1 MSESEGTSPQG
12 VTSSETWCVYHP
24 IEGGSVNALSDPW
37 GRHVV

>member
-12 VTSSETWCVYHP
+12 VTSSETWYVYHP
-24 IEGGSVNALSDPW
+24 IEGGSGALSDPW